1 MTNHQPHFSRLS
13 RLLTLERDYDRQSFE
28 TAIRSALHNNYNNTN
43 CWYPVTVGNAYYNA
57 VNQYVMELEYT
68 GKYAVSQDCEFEPGK
83 TVSFFYREDEREERV
98 TLLPDS
104 CFILR
109 YEGRKLLVAAN
120 STDFPTLLHR
130 LAENHTLGVQLGIDE
145 TTYQVMNDALQ
156 RAQSLDSEKWV
167 HLRDTLIGSL
177 KPENRNLPP
186 MRFENLNDSQNL
198 AVNRILNAREVAVVH
213 GPPGT
218 GKTTTLVEAIIETTR
233 REPQVLVCA
242 PSNAAIDWIST
253 RLIARGVSL
262 LRVGN
267 PLRINKPL
275 LESTYENR
283 YAAHPDYPE
292 LWSVRKLLR
301 ELHAAPVHGRTRHSQ
316 LQRLH
321 RRVEEFEIKIHEEIM
336 QQAEVVACTLI
347 GSANRV
353 LDHRHFGTVFIDEA
367 TQALEAS
374 CWAAILKADRVVFA
388 GDHQQLPPTIKCME
402 AARGGL
408 SKTLMQRIVEN
419 KPEVVTLLDTQYRMN
434 EQIMHFSS
442 RWFYEGKLKAAPE
455 VAHRTLAPWD
465 ASLVWVDT
473 SDCQFVERT
482 NASQSRL
489 NRAEAMLLTNI
500 LKDYVR
506 QIFIDSSLFE
516 KTTIG
521 IISPYKAQIS
531 VLKQLVNKSH
541 TLAPIRH
548 NISINTVDGF
558 QGQERDI
565 ILISMVRDNEQG
577 SIGFLKDLRRM
588 NVAIT
593 RAKRKLIVV
602 GNCNTLSKNEFY
614 RELVEYFQENGIV
627 KATARH

>member
-1 MTNHQPHFSRLS
+1 MSSHFSSIL

-57 VNQYVMELEYT
+57 VNQYVMEVEYT

-177 KPENRNLPP
+177 KPENRYLPP

-321 RRVEEFEIKIHEEIM
+321 RRAEELELKIHEEIM

-347 GSANRV
+347 GSANHV

-367 TQALEAS
+367 TQALEAA

-388 GDHQQLPPTIKCME
+388 GDHQQLPPTIKCVE

-408 SKTLMQRIVEN
+408 DKTLMQKIVEN

-434 EQIMHFSS
+434 EQIMNFSS
-442 RWFYEGKLKAAPE
+442 RWFYDGRLKAAPE

-465 ASLVWVDT
+465 APLVWVDT
-473 SDCQFVERT
+473 SGCQFVERT

-548 NISINTVDGF
+548 NISVNTVDGF

-602 GNCNTLSKNEFY
+602 GNCETLAHTHFY

-627 KATARH
+627 KAAIGH

>member
-1 MTNHQPHFSRLS
+1 MTNLYSHFSRLAH
-13 RLLTLERDYDRQSFE
+13 LLALERDYDRACFE
-28 TAIRSALHNNYNNTN
+28 TEMKSALVSNYNNSN
-43 CWYPVTVGNAYYNA
+43 CWFPVRVGNANYNA
-57 VNQYVMELEYT
+57 VNQYVLEIEYA
-68 GKYAVSQDCEFEPGK
+68 GKYGVSQDCEFEPGK
-83 TVSFFYREDEREERV
+83 SVRFFYRDSDRDGKV
-98 TLLPDS
+98 NVLPDS
-104 CFILR
+104 CFIVR
-109 YEGRKLLVAAN
+109 YQDRKLWLAMN
-120 STDFPTLLHR
+120 DPSFPTLLHR
-130 LAENHTLGVQLGIDE
+130 LAEKNEIGMQLGIDE
-145 TTYQVMNDALQ
+145 TTYQVMSDAMQ
-156 RAQSLDSEKWV
+156 RAQTLDSEKWV
-167 HLRDTLIGSL
+167 HLRETLVGNI
-177 KPENRNLPP
+177 KPQSRDLPA
-186 MRFENLNDSQNL
+186 MHFENLNQSQNN
-198 AVNRILNAREVAVVH
+198 AVNKILNAREVAVVH

-321 RRVEEFEIKIHEEIM
+321 RRVEELEIKIHEEIM

-367 TQALEAS
+367 TQALEAA

-408 SKTLMQRIVEN
+408 SKTLMQKIVEN

-434 EQIMHFSS
+434 EQIMNFSS

-465 ASLVWVDT
+465 APLVWVDT

-558 QGQERDI
+558 QGQERD
-565 ILISMVRDNEQG
+565 NEQG

>member
-1 MTNHQPHFSRLS
+1 MTNIQSHFSRLS

-28 TAIRSALHNNYNNTN
+28 TAVRSALHNNYNNTN

-57 VNQYVMELEYT
+57 VNQYVVEVEYT

-83 TVSFFYREDEREERV
+83 TVRFFYREDEREERV
-98 TLLPDS
+98 TVLPDS
-104 CFILR
+104 CFIVR

-120 STDFPTLLHR
+120 STDFPILLHR

-218 GKTTTLVEAIIETTR
+218 GKTTTLVEAIMETTR

-321 RRVEEFEIKIHEEIM
+321 RRAEELELKIHEEIM

-353 LDHRHFGTVFIDEA
+353 LEHRHFGTLFIDEA
-367 TQALEAS
+367 TQALEAA

-388 GDHQQLPPTIKCME
+388 GDHQQLPPTIKCVE

-408 SKTLMQRIVEN
+408 DRTLMQRIVET
-419 KPEVVTLLDTQYRMN
+419 KPETVTMLDTQYRMN
-434 EQIMHFSS
+434 EAIMNFSS
-442 RWFYEGKLKAAPE
+442 RWFYDGRLKAAPE

-465 ASLVWVDT
+465 APLVWVDT
-473 SDCQFVERT
+473 SGQQFTERV

-500 LKDYVR
+500 LKEYVR
-506 QIFIDSSLFE
+506 QLFIDSSLFE

-531 VLKQLVNKSH
+531 ILRHLVNKSH

-548 NISINTVDGF
+548 NISVNTVDGF

-602 GNCNTLSKNEFY
+602 GNCETLAHTHFY
-614 RELVEYFQENGIV
+614 HELIDYFQENGIV
-627 KATARH
+627 KR

>member
-1 MTNHQPHFSRLS
+1 MNPKVLLS
-13 RLLTLERDYDRQSFE
+13 LLRLERDYDRKSFE
-28 TAIRSALHNNYNNTN
+28 NAVRTALRNNYNNTN
-43 CWYPVTVGNAYYNA
+43 CWYPVAIGDDYYNA
-57 VNQYVMELEYT
+57 VNQLVLEVEYT
-68 GKYAVSQDCEFEPGK
+68 GKYAVSLDCEFEPGK
-83 TVSFFYREDEREERV
+83 TVSFFYREDERDQRV
-98 TLLPDS
+98 SLLPDS

-109 YEGRKLLVAAN
+109 YEGRKLLLQAN
-120 STDFPTLLHR
+120 SADFPTLLRR
-130 LAENHTLGVQLGIDE
+130 LAEKHTIGVQLGIDE
-145 TTYQVMNDALQ
+145 TTYQVMEDALRKVQ
-156 RAQSLDSEKWV
+156 DWDSDKWV
-167 HLRDTLIGSL
+167 HLRETLAGNI
-177 KPENRNLPP
+177 KPQSRELPA
-186 MRFENLNDSQNL
+186 MHFENLNRSQNE
-198 AVNRILNAREVAVVH
+198 AVNKILCAREVAVVH

-218 GKTTTLVEAIIETTR
+218 GKTTTLVEAIVETTQ

-253 RLIARGVSL
+253 QLIARGVSL

-275 LESTYENR
+275 LESTYEHR

-301 ELHAAPVHGRTRHSQ
+301 ELHATPVHGRTRHSQ

-321 RRVEEFEIKIHEEIM
+321 RRAKEPELKIHEEIM
-336 QQAEVVACTLI
+336 RQAEVVACTLI

-367 TQALEAS
+367 TQALEAA

-388 GDHQQLPPTIKCME
+388 GDHQQLPPTIKCVE

-408 SKTLMQRIVEN
+408 SKTLMQKIVEN

-434 EQIMHFSS
+434 EQIMNFSS
-442 RWFYEGKLKAAPE
+442 RWFYDGRLKAAPE

-465 ASLVWVDT
+465 APLVWVDT
-473 SDCQFVERT
+473 SGCQFVERT

-548 NISINTVDGF
+548 NISVNTVDGF

-565 ILISMVRDNEQG
+565 ILISMVRDNEHG
-577 SIGFLKDLRRM
+577 NIGFLKDLRRM

-627 KATARH
+627 KAAAGR

>member
-1 MTNHQPHFSRLS
+1 MNPKVLLS
-13 RLLTLERDYDRQSFE
+13 LLRLERDYDRKSFE
-28 TAIRSALHNNYNNTN
+28 NAVQTALHNNYNNTN
-43 CWYPVTVGNAYYNA
+43 CWYPVAIGGDYYNA
-57 VNQYVMELEYT
+57 VNQLVVEVEYT
-68 GKYAVSQDCEFEPGK
+68 GKYAVSPDCEFEPGK
-83 TVSFFYREDEREERV
+83 TVNFFYREDERDQRV

-109 YEGRKLLVAAN
+109 YEGRKLLLQAN
-120 STDFPTLLHR
+120 SADFPTLLRR
-130 LAENHTLGVQLGIDE
+130 LAEKHTIGVQLGIDE
-145 TTYQVMNDALQ
+145 TTYQVMEDALRKVQ
-156 RAQSLDSEKWV
+156 DWDSDKWV
-167 HLRDTLIGSL
+167 HLRETLAGNI
-177 KPENRNLPP
+177 KPQSRELPA
-186 MRFENLNDSQNL
+186 MHFENLNRSQNE
-198 AVNRILNAREVAVVH
+198 AVNKILCAREVAVVH

-218 GKTTTLVEAIIETTR
+218 GKTTTLVEAIVETTQ

-253 RLIARGVSL
+253 QLIARGVSL

-275 LESTYENR
+275 LESTYEHR

-301 ELHAAPVHGRTRHSQ
+301 ELHATPVHGRTRHSQ

-321 RRVEEFEIKIHEEIM
+321 RRAEELELKIHEEIM
-336 QQAEVVACTLI
+336 RRAEVVACTLI

-367 TQALEAS
+367 TQALEAA

-388 GDHQQLPPTIKCME
+388 GDHQQLPPTIKCVE

-408 SKTLMQRIVEN
+408 SKTLMQKIVEN

-434 EQIMHFSS
+434 EQIMNFSS
-442 RWFYEGKLKAAPE
+442 RWFYDGRLKAAPE

-465 ASLVWVDT
+465 APLVWVDT
-473 SDCQFVERT
+473 SGCQFVERT

-506 QIFIDSSLFE
+506 QLFIDSSLFE

-548 NISINTVDGF
+548 NISVNTVDGF

-565 ILISMVRDNEQG
+565 ILISMVRDNVQG

-588 NVAIT
+588 NMAIT

-627 KATARH
+627 KAAAGR

>member
-1 MTNHQPHFSRLS
+1 LTNLYSHFSRLAH
-13 RLLTLERDYDRQSFE
+13 LLALERDYDRACFE
-28 TAIRSALHNNYNNTN
+28 TEMKSALVSNYNNSN
-43 CWYPVTVGNAYYNA
+43 CWFPVRVGNANYNA
-57 VNQYVMELEYT
+57 VNQYVLEIEYA
-68 GKYAVSQDCEFEPGK
+68 GKYGVSQDCEFEPGK
-83 TVSFFYREDEREERV
+83 SVRFFYRDSDRDGKV
-98 TLLPDS
+98 NVLPDS
-104 CFILR
+104 CFIVR
-109 YEGRKLLVAAN
+109 YQDRKLWLAMN
-120 STDFPTLLHR
+120 DPSFPTLLHR
-130 LAENHTLGVQLGIDE
+130 LAEKNEIGMQLGIDE
-145 TTYQVMNDALQ
+145 TTYQVMSDAMQ
-156 RAQSLDSEKWV
+156 RAQTLDSEKWV
-167 HLRDTLIGSL
+167 HLRETLVGNI
-177 KPENRNLPP
+177 KPQSRDLPA
-186 MRFENLNDSQNL
+186 MHFENLNQSQNN
-198 AVNRILNAREVAVVH
+198 AVNKILNAREVAVVH

-321 RRVEEFEIKIHEEIM
+321 RRVEELEIKIHEEIM

-367 TQALEAS
+367 TQALEAA

-408 SKTLMQRIVEN
+408 SKTLMQKIVEN

-434 EQIMHFSS
+434 EQIMNFSS

-465 ASLVWVDT
+465 APLVWVDT

-558 QGQERDI
+558 QGQERD
-565 ILISMVRDNEQG
+565 NEQG

>member
-1 MTNHQPHFSRLS
+1 MSSHFSSIL

-57 VNQYVMELEYT
+57 VNQYVMEVEYT

-321 RRVEEFEIKIHEEIM
+321 RRAEELELKIHEEIM
-336 QQAEVVACTLI
+336 RQAEVVACTLI

-367 TQALEAS
+367 TQALEAA

-388 GDHQQLPPTIKCME
+388 GDHQQLPPTIKCVE

-408 SKTLMQRIVEN
+408 SKTLMQKIVEN
-419 KPEVVTLLDTQYRMN
+419 KSEVVTLLDTQYRMN
-434 EQIMHFSS
+434 EQIMNFSS
-442 RWFYEGKLKAAPE
+442 RWFYDGRLKAAPE

-465 ASLVWVDT
+465 APLVWVDT
-473 SDCQFVERT
+473 SGQQFTERV

-531 VLKQLVNKSH
+531 ILRQLVNKSH

-548 NISINTVDGF
+548 NISVNTVDGF

-602 GNCNTLSKNEFY
+602 GNCETLTHTHFY
-614 RELVEYFQENGIV
+614 RELIDYFQVNGIV
-627 KATARH
+627 KR

>member
-1 MTNHQPHFSRLS
+1 MTNLHSHFSRLAH
-13 RLLTLERDYDRQSFE
+13 LLALERDYDRACFE
-28 TAIRSALHNNYNNTN
+28 AEMKSALVSNYNNSN
-43 CWYPVTVGNAYYNA
+43 CWFPIRVGDANYNA
-57 VNQYVMELEYT
+57 VNQYVLEIEYA
-68 GKYAVSQDCEFEPGK
+68 GKYGVSQDCEFEPGK
-83 TVSFFYREDEREERV
+83 SVRFFYRDSDRDGKV
-98 TLLPDS
+98 NVLPDS
-104 CFILR
+104 CFIVR
-109 YEGRKLLVAAN
+109 YQDRKLWLAMN
-120 STDFPTLLHR
+120 DPSFPTLLHR
-130 LAENHTLGVQLGIDE
+130 LAEKNDIGMQLGIDE
-145 TTYQVMNDALQ
+145 TTYQVMSDAMQ
-156 RAQSLDSEKWV
+156 RAQTLDSEKWV
-167 HLRDTLIGSL
+167 HLRETLVGNI
-177 KPENRNLPP
+177 KPQSRDLPA
-186 MRFENLNDSQNL
+186 MHFENLNQSQNN
-198 AVNRILNAREVAVVH
+198 AVNKILNAREVAVVH

-316 LQRLH
+316 LLRLH
-321 RRVEEFEIKIHEEIM
+321 RRVEELEIKIHEEIM

-367 TQALEAS
+367 TQALEAA

>member
-1 MTNHQPHFSRLS
+1 MNSKALLS
-13 RLLTLERDYDRQSFE
+13 LLRLERDYDRKSFE
-28 TAIRSALHNNYNNTN
+28 NAVQTALRNNYNNSN
-43 CWYPVTVGNAYYNA
+43 CWYPVAIGGDYYNA
-57 VNQYVMELEYT
+57 VNQLVVEVEYT
-68 GKYAVSQDCEFEPGK
+68 GKYAVSPDCEFEPGK
-83 TVSFFYREDEREERV
+83 TVSFFYREDERDQRV

-109 YEGRKLLVAAN
+109 YEGRKLLLQAN
-120 STDFPTLLHR
+120 SADFPTLLRR
-130 LAENHTLGVQLGIDE
+130 LAEKHTIGVQLGIDE
-145 TTYQVMNDALQ
+145 TTYQVMEDALRKVQ
-156 RAQSLDSEKWV
+156 DWDSDKWV
-167 HLRDTLIGSL
+167 HLRETLAGNI
-177 KPENRNLPP
+177 KPQSRELPA
-186 MRFENLNDSQNL
+186 MHFENLNRSQIE
-198 AVNRILNAREVAVVH
+198 AVNIILCAREVAVVH

-218 GKTTTLVEAIIETTR
+218 GKTTTLVEAIVETTR

-253 RLIARGVSL
+253 QLIARGVSL

-275 LESTYENR
+275 LESTYEHR

-301 ELHAAPVHGRTRHSQ
+301 ELHATPVHGRTRHSQ

-321 RRVEEFEIKIHEEIM
+321 RRAEELELKIHEEIM
-336 QQAEVVACTLI
+336 RQAEVVACTLI

-367 TQALEAS
+367 TQALEAA

-388 GDHQQLPPTIKCME
+388 GDHQQLPPTIKCVE

-408 SKTLMQRIVEN
+408 SKTLMQKIVEN

-434 EQIMHFSS
+434 EQIMSFSS
-442 RWFYEGKLKAAPE
+442 RWFYDGRLKAAPE

-465 ASLVWVDT
+465 APLVWVDT
-473 SDCQFVERT
+473 SGCQFVERT

-548 NISINTVDGF
+548 NISVNTVDGF

-565 ILISMVRDNEQG
+565 ILISLVRANDEGQ
-577 SIGFLKDLRRM
+577 IGFLRDLRRM

-593 RAKRKLIVV
+593 RARMKLIILGDASTMTRHPFYRKL
-602 GNCNTLSKNEFY
+602 Y
-614 RELVEYFQENGIV
+614 EYIE
-627 KATARH
+627 ALD

>member
-1 MTNHQPHFSRLS
+1 MPSHFTSLI
-13 RLLTLERDYDRQSFE
+13 RLLALERDYDRACFE
-28 TAIRSALHNNYNNTN
+28 AEMRSVLVSSYHNSN
-43 CWYPVTVGNAYYNA
+43 CWFPVNVGNACYNA
-57 VNQYVMELEYT
+57 VNQYVLEIEYA
-68 GKYAVSQDCEFEPGK
+68 GKYGVSQDCEFEPGK
-83 TVSFFYREDEREERV
+83 SVRFFYRDSDREGQV
-98 TLLPDS
+98 SVLPDS
-104 CFILR
+104 CFIVR
-109 YEGRKLLVAAN
+109 YQDRKLWLAMN
-120 STDFPTLLHR
+120 DPSFPTLLHR
-130 LAENHTLGVQLGIDE
+130 LAEKHTLGVQLGIDE
-145 TTYQVMNDALQ
+145 TTYQVMSDALQ

-167 HLRDTLIGSL
+167 HLRETLIGTI
-177 KPENRNLPP
+177 KPENRDLVP
-186 MRFENLNDSQNL
+186 MRFDNLNDSQNL
-198 AVNRILNAREVAVVH
+198 AVNRILNAREVAIVH

-218 GKTTTLVEAIIETTR
+218 GKTTTLVEAIVETTR

-242 PSNAAIDWIST
+242 PSNAAIDWISSQ
-253 RLIARGVSL
+253 LLARGVRL
-262 LRVGN
+262 VRVGN

-275 LESTYENR
+275 LESTYEYR
-283 YAAHPDYPE
+283 YSAHPDYPE

-301 ELHAAPVHGRTRHSQ
+301 ELHATPAGSRRQHNHM
-316 LQRLH
+316 QRLH
-321 RRVEEFEIKIHEEIM
+321 RRAEELELKIHEEIL

-353 LDHRHFGTVFIDEA
+353 LEHRHFGTLFIDEA
-367 TQALEAS
+367 TQALEAA
-374 CWAAILKADRVVFA
+374 CWAAILKADRVVLA
-388 GDHQQLPPTIKCME
+388 GDHQQLPPTIKCPQ

-408 SKTLMQRIVEN
+408 DRTLMQRIVET
-419 KPEVVTLLDTQYRMN
+419 KPETVTMLNTQYRMN
-434 EQIMHFSS
+434 EAIMNFSS
-442 RWFYEGKLKAAPE
+442 RWFYDGRLKAAPE

-465 ASLVWVDT
+465 APLVWVDT
-473 SDCQFVERT
+473 SDCRFVERT

-489 NRAEAMLLTNI
+489 NRAEALLLVNI

-602 GNCNTLSKNEFY
+602 GNCETLAHTRFY
-614 RELVEYFQENGIV
+614 QELIDYFQENGIV
-627 KATARH
+627 KAAAGR